1 MKNQKN
7 YNNYFRQCIDMPDLF
22 KEILP
27 SILQTKKSV
36 FRDDLDFK
44 EYKPFIVNRALSY
57 HMDCVLYVN
66 EMNLHPE
73 IDVDMQY
80 SYLLNTIRPMKR
92 KFQPWQKSEVD
103 KDIEC
108 VKQYFGYSNEKAK
121 EALRILNDEQIA
133 DIKIKTAKGGVNK

>member
-1 MKNQKN
+1 
-7 YNNYFRQCIDMPDLF
+7 MPDLF

-27 SILQTKKSV
+27 SILEKKKSV
-36 FRDDLDFK
+36 FQDEYDYKD
-44 EYKPFIVNRALSY
+44 YKPFVVNRALSY

-66 EMNLHPE
+66 EMNIHTG
-73 IDVDMQY
+73 IDSDMQY

-108 VKQYFGYSNEKAK
+108 VKQYFGYSNERAK
-121 EALRILNDEQIA
+121 EALRILNDEQLA
-133 DIKIKTAKGGVNK
+133 EIKIKTAKGGVNK

>member
-1 MKNQKN
+1 
-7 YNNYFRQCIDMPDLF
+7 MPDLF

-36 FRDDLDFK
+36 FRDEIDYK

-57 HMDCVLYVN
+57 HMDVVLYVN
-66 EMNLHPE
+66 EMNKNPGIE
-73 IDVDMQY
+73 PDMQY
-80 SYLLNTIRPMKR
+80 SYLLNTIRSMKR
-92 KFQPWQKSEVD
+92 KFQPWQKTSID
-103 KDIEC
+103 NNIEC

-133 DIKIKTAKGGVNK
+133 EIKAKTTKGGVNK